1 MAAGGEVDQSQP
13 AFRDPN
19 TGSVFVT
26 IRTADGTASV
36 QEIKLT
42 DKPSVEFA
50 NASRAAERERTTRY
64 ADADDNVEEEE
75 EDCVIM

>member
-1 MAAGGEVDQSQP
+1 
-13 AFRDPN
+13 
-19 TGSVFVT
+19 
-26 IRTADGTASV
+26 
-36 QEIKLT
+36 LT